1 MAAEIAA
8 IVDANGRT
16 GLLNE
21 PGQIVVYRRTEAG
34 WDTVR
39 EMPVSLDQ
47 CRNLPEMR
55 RKMTDIVQF
64 LGECRIFMAGSA
76 SGALYFEL
84 EKAGCN
90 IWEISGNPVDFLDS
104 VLEEEEKEQRSPAEA
119 GIAAIPSP
127 EEIHPGEFFI
137 SIKDVQGKMP
147 GVTSKQILARFIT
160 EGNFRLLEILCDH
173 VPPWIEMEA
182 KRHGYGLQ
190 SEKNRPNEI
199 VVRLTGAVAG

>member
-1 MAAEIAA
+1 MVAEIAA
-8 IVDANGRT
+8 IVDVDGKT

-21 PGQIVVYRRTEAG
+21 PGQIVVYRHSDAG
-34 WDTVR
+34 WETDR
-39 EMPVSLDQ
+39 QMPTSLDQ

-55 RKMTDIVQF
+55 QKMADLVQF
-64 LGECRIFMAGSA
+64 LCECRIFMAGSA

-84 EKAGCN
+84 EKAGCSV
-90 IWEISGNPVDFLDS
+90 WEISGNPVDFLDS
-104 VLEEEEKEQRSPAEA
+104 VLEEEEKEQSSPAEP
-119 GIAAIPSP
+119 GMPVIPSP

-182 KRHGYGLQ
+182 QRHGYGLK

-199 VVRLTGAVAG
+199 VVRLTGVVTG